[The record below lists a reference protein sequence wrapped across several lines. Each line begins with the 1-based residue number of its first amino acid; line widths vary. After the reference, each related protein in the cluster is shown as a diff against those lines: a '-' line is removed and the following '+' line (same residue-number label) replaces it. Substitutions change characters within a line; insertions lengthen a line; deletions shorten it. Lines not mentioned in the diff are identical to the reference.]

1 MPAHV
6 AAAVA
11 LVAGAD
17 PFGEPQPVD
26 PDEIRDAACDAT
38 ARSEVCSPDVAD
50 IPEAPDV
57 PDVPDVSA
65 GGGAIGQLLVILLV
79 AALIAVLVWL
89 LYQFVVGRTVR
100 AEGDDDDDDLDA
112 TEDLDDELPRII
124 DEERP
129 PDRWRRRAEEHR
141 GRNEFR
147 DAIRCEYR
155 ALVGDLARAGFVDEI
170 PGRTSGEER
179 AQIAD
184 IAQSGSPV
192 PSRFD
197 TAADLFDHAWFDT
210 GTGDGS
216 HDIGAADDERF
227 VAASTAVL
235 DELLA
240 RSLGRGDR

>member
-1 MPAHV
+1 MTSTPAV
-6 AAAVA
+6 AAT
-11 LVAGAD
+11 LVAAAD

-38 ARSEVCSPDVAD
+38 ARSEVCSPEVPD

-57 PDVPDVSA
+57 PDVSS

-89 LYQFVVGRTVR
+89 LYQFVVGRTIR
-100 AEGDDDDDDLDA
+100 ADADDDDGDLDE
-112 TEDLDDELPRII
+112 TEDLDDDLPRII

-141 GRNEFR
+141 GRSEFR

-184 IAQSGSPV
+184 IARPGSPV
-192 PSRFD
+192 PDRFSA
-197 TAADLFDHAWFDT
+197 AADLFDRAWFDT
-210 GTGDGS
+210 GTGERL
-216 HDIGAADDERF
+216 HDIGAMDDKRF
-227 VAASTAVL
+227 VAASRAVL
-235 DELLA
+235 EELLA
-240 RSLGRGDR
+240 RSVGSGER